1 MDPIIERMIEQQ
13 VVDLL
18 RATLQSDAAVRT
30 DAELHLELL
39 YNNPAFPNALISL
52 ASLRGASVDL
62 RQASLLTLKKLV
74 LKRWSPLLE
83 EYEGPIQVDDVA
95 KEQIRH
101 ALLTIATSGDSERK
115 VVAAASYVV
124 SKIASADFPE
134 AWPSLLSTLLQLVP
148 HSDHARLHGVLVV
161 LGNLVEDGFDEEQFS
176 ESAVALVRCLY
187 QVATDA
193 TKKLTARAMAVS
205 IFRACF
211 DTMELVYQTNKA
223 TVKQFMQES
232 SDAWLP
238 LFVEVLSIP
247 LPSMPSEEE
256 EALGGEG
263 VVSWR
268 GVIAL
273 KTQVVKVDNIH
284 TAPHRELRLNRSLGA
299 RQNSWHVP
307 VPPQRPQPEAF
318 YRHLGRIGRSCG
330 TLP

>member
-1 MDPIIERMIEQQ
+1 MEPIIEQSIEQQ

-39 YNNPAFPNALISL
+39 YNNPAFPNALISI
-52 ASLRGASVDL
+52 ASHEGAPVDL
-62 RQASLLTLKKLV
+62 RQASLLSLKKLV
-74 LKRWSPLLE
+74 LKRWSPSLE
-83 EYEGPIQVDDVA
+83 EYQGPIQVDDVA

-101 ALLTIATSGDSERK
+101 ALLALATSGDSERK

-134 AWPSLLSTLLQLVP
+134 AWPSLLSNLLQLVP
-148 HSDHARLHGVLVV
+148 HSDDARLHGVLVV
-161 LGNLVEDGFDEEQFS
+161 LGSLVEDGFDEEQFS

-193 TKKLTARAMAVS
+193 TKRLAARAMAVS

-211 DTMELVYQTNKA
+211 DTIELVYQTNKA

-238 LFVEVLSIP
+238 FFVEVLNIS
-247 LPSMPSEEE
+247 LPAMPSEEE
-256 EALGGEG
+256 EILGGEG
-263 VVSWR
+263 GVSWR

-273 KTQVVKVDNIH
+273 KTQVVKVDDIH
-284 TAPHRELRLNRSLGA
+284 PA
-299 RQNSWHVP
+299 RIP
-307 VPPQRPQPEAF
+307 I
-318 YRHLGRIGRSCG
+318 YD
-330 TLP
+330 

>member
-1 MDPIIERMIEQQ
+1 MEQQ
-13 VVDLL
+13 VIDLL
-18 RATLQSDAAVRT
+18 SATLQADAAVRT
-30 DAELHLELL
+30 NAELHLKLL
-39 YNNPAFPNALISL
+39 YNNPAFPAALISL
-52 ASLRGASVDL
+52 GSHDGAPVDL
-62 RQASLLTLKKLV
+62 RQASLLSLKKLV

-83 EYEGPIQVDDVA
+83 EFEGPVQLDDVV

-101 ALLTIATSGDSERK
+101 AILSLATSGDPQRK

-148 HSDHARLHGVLVV
+148 LSDDARLHGVLVV
-161 LGNLVEDGFDEEQFS
+161 LGNLVEDGFDEDQFS

-187 QVATDA
+187 AVATDA
-193 TKKLTARAMAVS
+193 TKKLNARAMAVS

-211 DTMELVYQTNKA
+211 DTMQLVYQTNKA

-238 LFVEVLSIP
+238 FFVEALNLP

-256 EALGGEG
+256 ESRDGEN
-263 VVSWR
+263 VVNWR

-273 KTQVVKVDNIH
+273 KTQVVKVDDSHGAQLII
-284 TAPHRELRLNRSLGA
+284 LLLNSSLG
-299 RQNSWHVP
+299 P
-307 VPPQRPQPEAF
+307 
-318 YRHLGRIGRSCG
+318 
-330 TLP
+330 

>member
-1 MDPIIERMIEQQ
+1 MENMIEQQ
-13 VVDLL
+13 TVDLL
-18 RATLQSDAAVRT
+18 RATLQKDAAVRK

-39 YNNPAFPNALISL
+39 YNNPALPSALLSL
-52 ASLRGASVDL
+52 ASHEGAPVDL
-62 RQASLLTLKKLV
+62 RQASLLSLKKLV

-83 EYEGPIQVDDVA
+83 EYEGPAQVDDVT

-101 ALLTIATSGDSERK
+101 ALFAIATSGNPERK
-115 VVAAASYVV
+115 VVGAASYVV

-148 HSDHARLHGVLVV
+148 HSDDARLHGVLVV
-161 LGNLVEDGFDEEQFS
+161 LGNLVEDGFDEDQFS

-211 DTMELVYQTNKA
+211 DTMELMYQTNKA
-223 TVKQFMQES
+223 TVKQFMQEC

-238 LFVEVLSIP
+238 LFVQVLNLP
-247 LPSMPSEEE
+247 LPPMPSEEE
-256 EALGGEG
+256 EGRGGEG
-263 VVSWR
+263 AVNWR

-273 KTQVVKVDNIH
+273 KTQVVKVVYTH
-284 TAPHRELRLNRSLGA
+284 SA
-299 RQNSWHVP
+299 HV
-307 VPPQRPQPEAF
+307 
-318 YRHLGRIGRSCG
+318 
-330 TLP
+330 

>member
-1 MDPIIERMIEQQ
+1 MEPTIIERTIEQQ

-18 RATLQSDAAVRT
+18 RATLQSDAAVRQ

-52 ASLRGASVDL
+52 ASHEGAPVDL
-62 RQASLLTLKKLV
+62 RQAALLSLKKLV

-83 EYEGPIQVDDVA
+83 EYEGPVQVDDGA

-101 ALLTIATSGDSERK
+101 ALLALATSGDPERK
-115 VVAAASYVV
+115 VVGAASYVV

-148 HSDHARLHGVLVV
+148 HADDARLHGVLVV

-238 LFVEVLSIP
+238 LFIEVLNLP

-256 EALGGEG
+256 EALGADG

-273 KTQVVKVDNIH
+273 KTQVVKVDDI
-284 TAPHRELRLNRSLGA
+284 
-299 RQNSWHVP
+299 
-307 VPPQRPQPEAF
+307 
-318 YRHLGRIGRSCG
+318 RIVRV
-330 TLP
+330 